1 MTVDRF
7 RVQGI
12 ARAQGVADNISR
24 SVKCAAGG
32 KIKEMLAERGLE
44 LPEEKLQELLAA
56 IGDTTYSKLW
66 RGLAECDSTTKP

>member
-1 MTVDRF
+1 MVDRS
-7 RVQGI
+7 RIQGI
-12 ARAQGVADNISR
+12 AHAQGVADDVSR
-24 SVKCAAGG
+24 GVKCAAAA

-44 LPEEKLQELLAA
+44 LSEEKLQELLTA